1 MSLFGFGRKE
11 GHWIKSTHFFG
22 KDTFECSSCGR
33 EFKEHLDRC
42 PRCGA
47 YMRGMLSAWEE
58 QQRKDELE
66 EDSDEYEGIWDAD
79 YQESRSIG
87 SCRNVI
93 GKGFFDC

>member
-33 EFKEHLDRC
+33 EFKEHPDRC

-47 YMRGMLSAWEE
+47 YMRGMFSAWEE

-66 EDSDEYEGIWDAD
+66 EDYDEYEGILDAD
-79 YQESRSIG
+79 Y
-87 SCRNVI
+87 
-93 GKGFFDC
+93 